1 MLVNLGSEV
10 VHSDYQF
17 RGVDRFTEQFNP
29 FVKEETCG
37 VFLGITGDEKDFGLG
52 PFSTD
57 LVDKLEPVKFGH
69 HEVCHHKLKAPTA
82 LEQCKRF
89 LAVSGLHHL
98 MACLGKDSNKMLA
111 GVRIVLN

>member
-52 PFSTD
+52 PIRTD
-57 LVDKLEPVKFGH
+57 LVDKLKPAKFRQRK
-69 HEVCHHKLKAPTA
+69 V
-82 LEQCKRF
+82 
-89 LAVSGLHHL
+89 
-98 MACLGKDSNKMLA
+98 
-111 GVRIVLN
+111 